1 MTVEAT
7 RSRERSLLQNLMD
20 WARRSKLERRLAV
33 VLVVLGLIA
42 GTATFGVMTG
52 DLPITAE
59 PQTVLLLLITDLI
72 VLLGL
77 SALIARRLALLW
89 IQRKQGLAGAHLH
102 GRLVALFSVV
112 AVTPTVLVAIF
123 SVMLFDFGLKTWFSN
138 RVSTAIHNSLAVAE
152 AYTEEHLRTI
162 GNDAL
167 AISQAINRR
176 GVTLIYNP
184 LLLSQM
190 LTQQSELR
198 SLTEAAVYDGS
209 GYLLARATNFLLAF
223 NPEIPDWAFDEAKK
237 GQISILKSDSEDR
250 VRALV
255 RLDMPNDTFLYIGR
269 LVDARVLG
277 HLDRTRGAVQL
288 YSELE
293 GRRYGMEITFAL
305 IFAVV
310 ALMLLLA
317 AIWIGLTI
325 ADHLTVPI
333 GNLIAAA
340 GQVAKGDLSA
350 RVDDVEGADEIGTL
364 SSAFNSMTSN
374 LESQQSELLAAN
386 RRVDDR
392 NQFIEAVLG
401 GVSAGVIGL
410 DSEGWITL
418 PNRAACEL
426 LEASPDQLKD
436 KHLADFMPDIA
447 GLLEAAR
454 RRPNRLLERSV
465 NFQRIDG
472 SASILLVRVT
482 VELDERGIFGFVV
495 TFDDM
500 TELQAAQRKAAWS
513 DIARRIAHEI
523 KNPLTPIQLS
533 AERLRRKYLKQIVDE
548 PETFQTC
555 TDTIIRHVEDIGRM
569 VNEFSSFARMPIPIM
584 AEENLLELIDG
595 ALFLQRSAEP
605 GIRYDRDYP
614 EGPVRVSCDSR
625 QIGRALTNLLL
636 NAAEAIQKRLSQEDG
651 KGTAGQITLKVD
663 ETESGVVVEVHDNG
677 CGLPKT
683 ERHRL
688 TEPYVT
694 TRERGT
700 GLGLAIVKKIMEEHN
715 GDLILHQN
723 PEGGAVVSLRFP
735 RSSVGLQR
743 RDLPAKDTAVGNLV
757 KQ

>member
-1 MTVEAT
+1 
-7 RSRERSLLQNLMD
+7 
-20 WARRSKLERRLAV
+20 
-33 VLVVLGLIA
+33 
-42 GTATFGVMTG
+42 
-52 DLPITAE
+52 
-59 PQTVLLLLITDLI
+59 
-72 VLLGL
+72 
-77 SALIARRLALLW
+77 
-89 IQRKQGLAGAHLH
+89 
-102 GRLVALFSVV
+102 
-112 AVTPTVLVAIF
+112 
-123 SVMLFDFGLKTWFSN
+123 
-138 RVSTAIHNSLAVAE
+138 
-152 AYTEEHLRTI
+152 
-162 GNDAL
+162 
-167 AISQAINRR
+167 
-176 GVTLIYNP
+176 
-184 LLLSQM
+184 
-190 LTQQSELR
+190 
-198 SLTEAAVYDGS
+198 
-209 GYLLARATNFLLAF
+209 
-223 NPEIPDWAFDEAKK
+223 
-237 GQISILKSDSEDR
+237 
-250 VRALV
+250 
-255 RLDMPNDTFLYIGR
+255 
-269 LVDARVLG
+269 
-277 HLDRTRGAVQL
+277 
-288 YSELE
+288 
-293 GRRYGMEITFAL
+293 
-305 IFAVV
+305 
-310 ALMLLLA
+310 
-317 AIWIGLTI
+317 
-325 ADHLTVPI
+325 
-333 GNLIAAA
+333 
-340 GQVAKGDLSA
+340 
-350 RVDDVEGADEIGTL
+350 
-364 SSAFNSMTSN
+364 MTSN

-386 RRVDDR
+386 RMLDNR

-426 LEASPDQLKD
+426 LEASPEELKD

-454 RRPNRLLERSV
+454 SRPTRLLERSV

-482 VELDERGIFGFVV
+482 VELDDRGIFGFVV

-605 GIRYDRDYP
+605 GIHYDTDYP

-651 KGTAGQITLKVD
+651 KGPAGQITLKVD
-663 ETESGVVVEVHDNG
+663 ETENGVLIEVHDNG

-683 ERHRL
+683 ERNRL

-694 TRERGT
+694 TREKGT

-715 GDLILHQN
+715 GDLILHEA
-723 PEGGAVVSLRFP
+723 PDGGAVVSLRFP
-735 RSSVGLQR
+735 RPTVGLQR
-743 RDLPAKDTAVGNLV
+743 RNQPAKDTAVGNLV